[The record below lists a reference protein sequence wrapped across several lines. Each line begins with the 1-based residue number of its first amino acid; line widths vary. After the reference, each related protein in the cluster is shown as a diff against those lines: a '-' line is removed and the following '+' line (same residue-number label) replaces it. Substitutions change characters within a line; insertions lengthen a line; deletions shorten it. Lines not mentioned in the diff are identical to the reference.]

1 MFNVLIE
8 VPKGLHRVNPTFFK
22 LLTSPKFLSMIIMG
36 IIVICLLLSNK
47 LGEKIRITLLL
58 ISTFLFGIAGNLPIT
73 FFKSFSMHP
82 SPVCAATKPF
92 LYGFRTPFM
101 VALLVIF
108 ILTILGPKLFCSY
121 ICPVGTL
128 QELIAKIGDIK
139 NIKRKSFS
147 FKFLNGIRISIF
159 LIFIIFSVTKIYHI
173 AYKGKI
179 LGVSIYD
186 HINPF
191 HGFEFTNL
199 NGNPL
204 FLFIHFL
211 PLILTIVL
219 SFKIYRPFC
228 YAVCPLGL
236 YTNLIEQISLIKI
249 KLIKNK
255 CTKCNLCVDQKICP
269 AISEILKESEYRP
282 DCFACNRC
290 IKVCGQKALKYGIK
304 KCED

>member
-1 MFNVLIE
+1 MFNLLIE
-8 VPKGLHRVNPTFFK
+8 IPKGLNRTTPTFMQ
-22 LLTSPKFLSMIIMG
+22 LLFSPKFLTMG
-36 IIVICLLLSNK
+36 ILGIFVIYLLLNNK
-47 LGEKIRITLLL
+47 MGEKIRITLLI
-58 ISTFLFGIAGNLPIT
+58 ISTFLFGIAGNFSIT

-139 NIKRKSFS
+139 NIKRKNIS
-147 FKFLNGIRISIF
+147 FKILNGIRISIF
-159 LIFIIFSVTKIYHI
+159 LLFIIFSVSKIYHI
-173 AYKGKI
+173 TYRGKI

-186 HINPF
+186 NINPF

-199 NGNPL
+199 KSDPL
-204 FLFIHFL
+204 FLLLHFL
-211 PLILTIVL
+211 PLVLTIIL
-219 SFKIYRPFC
+219 AFKIYRPFC

-236 YTNLIEQISLIKI
+236 LTNLVEQISLIKI

-255 CTKCNLCVDQKICP
+255 CTKCNLCIDKKTCP